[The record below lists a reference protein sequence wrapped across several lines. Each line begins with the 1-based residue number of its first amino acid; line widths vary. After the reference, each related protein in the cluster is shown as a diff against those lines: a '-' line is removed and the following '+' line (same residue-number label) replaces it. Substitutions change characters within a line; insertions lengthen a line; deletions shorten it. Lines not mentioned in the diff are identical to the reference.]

1 MSVQDVIDS
10 DSPIPE
16 GSPNRAALLLYDWFK
31 HMTTLSLITLGG
43 LLSILQ
49 AGEASVRPGLLEA
62 IIVLIALA
70 GIIGF
75 DGQSRILKAEL
86 ANGPLPDMLKWFRR
100 VAVWSYSLGVGMFL
114 SLFVES
120 VR

>member
-1 MSVQDVIDS
+1 MNSNDIIDS

-16 GSPNRAALLLYDWFK
+16 GSKSRAALLLYDWFK

-49 AGEASVRPGLLEA
+49 AGKADVRPGLLEA
-62 IIVLIALA
+62 IILLIAVA

-86 ANGPLPDMLKWFRR
+86 ANEPLPNVLKWFRR

-114 SLFVES
+114 TLFVES
-120 VR
+120 M

>member
-1 MSVQDVIDS
+1 MSANGIIDS
-10 DSPIPE
+10 ESPIPE
-16 GSPNRAALLLYDWFK
+16 GSQSRAALLLYDWFK

-49 AGEASVRPGLLEA
+49 AGNADVRPGFLEA
-62 IIVLIALA
+62 IIILIALA

-86 ANGPLPDMLKWFRR
+86 VGQPLPSMLNWFRR

-114 SLFVES
+114 TLFVES
-120 VR
+120 IR

>member
-1 MSVQDVIDS
+1 MSSDDIIDS
-10 DSPIPE
+10 ESPIPE
-16 GSPNRAALLLYDWFK
+16 GSKSRATLLLYDWFK

-49 AGEASVRPGLLEA
+49 AGEADVRRGFLEV
-62 IIVLIALA
+62 IILLIAIG

-86 ANGPLPDMLKWFRR
+86 ANEPLPGVLKWFRR
-100 VAVWSYSLGVGMFL
+100 VAVWSYAMGVGMFL

-120 VR
+120 I

>member
-1 MSVQDVIDS
+1 MSEIIDS
-10 DSPIPE
+10 DNIA
-16 GSPNRAALLLYDWFK
+16 GSASGNRATLLLYDWFK

-49 AGEASVRPGLLEA
+49 AGKTDVRPGFLET
-62 IIVLIALA
+62 IIVLIATA

-86 ANGPLPDMLKWFRR
+86 NEVPLPAMLKWFRT

-120 VR
+120 IR

>member
-1 MSVQDVIDS
+1 MNSNDIIDS
-10 DSPIPE
+10 ESPIPE
-16 GSPNRAALLLYDWFK
+16 GSKIRATLLLYDWFK

-49 AGEASVRPGLLEA
+49 GGKADVRPGFLEA
-62 IIVLIALA
+62 IIVLIAA
-70 GIIGF
+70 GGIIGF

-86 ANGPLPDMLKWFRR
+86 ANEPLPSILKWFRR
-100 VAVWSYSLGVGMFL
+100 VAVWSYTLGVGMFL

-120 VR
+120 I

>member
-1 MSVQDVIDS
+1 MNANDIIDS
-10 DSPIPE
+10 EAPIPE
-16 GSPNRAALLLYDWFK
+16 GSKGRATLLLYDWFK

-49 AGEASVRPGLLEA
+49 QGEANVRSGFLEA
-62 IIVLIALA
+62 IIVLIALG

-86 ANGPLPDMLKWFRR
+86 ANQPLPSMLKWFRSA
-100 VAVWSYSLGVGMFL
+100 AVWSYALGVGMFL

-120 VR
+120 I

>member
-1 MSVQDVIDS
+1 MNRPLDGDDVAS
-10 DSPIPE
+10 GGAGNS
-16 GSPNRAALLLYDWFK
+16 ATLLLYDWFK

-49 AGEASVRPGLLEA
+49 AGETDVRPGLLEM
-62 IIVLIALA
+62 IIIAIALS

-75 DGQSRILKAEL
+75 DGQSRIIKAEL
-86 ANGPLPDMLKWFRR
+86 AKLALPAILKWFRI

-114 SLFVES
+114 ILFLESLS
-120 VR
+120 

>member
-1 MSVQDVIDS
+1 MSSNDIVDS
-10 DSPIPE
+10 ESPLSE
-16 GSPNRAALLLYDWFK
+16 GSQSRATLLLYDWFK
-31 HMTTLSLITLGG
+31 HMTTLSLVTLGG

-49 AGEASVRPGLLEA
+49 AGEANVRSGVLEA
-62 IIVLIALA
+62 IIVLIAVG

-86 ANGPLPDMLKWFRR
+86 ANKPLPSMLKWFRS
-100 VAVWSYSLGVGMFL
+100 VAVWSYSLGVGLFL

-120 VR
+120 I

>member
-1 MSVQDVIDS
+1 MNSNDVIDS
-10 DSPIPE
+10 ESPIPE
-16 GSPNRAALLLYDWFK
+16 GSKSRATLLLYDWFK

-49 AGEASVRPGLLEA
+49 AGKADVRPGFLEA
-62 IIVLIALA
+62 IIVLIAVG

-86 ANGPLPDMLKWFRR
+86 ANEPLPSMLRWFRTI
-100 VAVWSYSLGVGMFL
+100 AVWSYGLGVGLFL

-120 VR
+120 I

>member
-1 MSVQDVIDS
+1 MNSNDIIDS
-10 DSPIPE
+10 ESPIPE
-16 GSPNRAALLLYDWFK
+16 GSKGRATLMLYDWFK

-43 LLSILQ
+43 LLSIIQ
-49 AGEASVRPGLLEA
+49 GGKADVRPGSLEA
-62 IIVLIALA
+62 IILLIAFS

-86 ANGPLPDMLKWFRR
+86 ANKPLPSMLKWFRT

-114 SLFVES
+114 RPFVES
-120 VR
+120 I

>member
-1 MSVQDVIDS
+1 MNSNDIIDS
-10 DSPIPE
+10 ESPIPE
-16 GSPNRAALLLYDWFK
+16 GSKSRATLLFYDWFK

-49 AGEASVRPGLLEA
+49 AGKADVRPGLLEA
-62 IIVLIALA
+62 IIVLIAIG

-86 ANGPLPDMLKWFRR
+86 ANKPLPNMLKWFRT
-100 VAVWSYSLGVGMFL
+100 VAVWSYTLGVGMFL

-120 VR
+120 I

>member
-1 MSVQDVIDS
+1 MSSSDIIDS
-10 DSPIPE
+10 ESPLPE
-16 GSPNRAALLLYDWFK
+16 GSKSRATLLLYDWFK
-31 HMTTLSLITLGG
+31 HMTTLSLVTLGG

-49 AGEASVRPGLLEA
+49 SGDTNVRPGLLEA
-62 IIVLIALA
+62 IIVLIALG

-86 ANGPLPDMLKWFRR
+86 ANLPLPKMLKWFRTT
-100 VAVWSYSLGVGMFL
+100 AVWSYALGVGMFL

-120 VR
+120 I

>member
-1 MSVQDVIDS
+1 MNSNDIIDS
-10 DSPIPE
+10 ESPIPE
-16 GSPNRAALLLYDWFK
+16 GSKSRATLLLYDWFK
-31 HMTTLSLITLGG
+31 HMTTLSLVTLGG

-49 AGEASVRPGLLEA
+49 AGKADVRPGFLEA
-62 IIVLIALA
+62 IIVLIAIG

-86 ANGPLPDMLKWFRR
+86 ANRPLPNMLKWFRSL
-100 VAVWSYSLGVGMFL
+100 AVWSYGLGVGLFL

-120 VR
+120 I

>member
-1 MSVQDVIDS
+1 MNSNDVIDS
-10 DSPIPE
+10 ESPIPE
-16 GSPNRAALLLYDWFK
+16 GSKSRATLLLYDWFK

-49 AGEASVRPGLLEA
+49 AGKADVRLGFLEA
-62 IIVLIALA
+62 IIVLIAVG

-75 DGQSRILKAEL
+75 NGQSRILKAEL
-86 ANGPLPDMLKWFRR
+86 ANEPLPSMLRWFRTI
-100 VAVWSYSLGVGMFL
+100 AVWSYGLGVGLFL

-120 VR
+120 I

>member
-1 MSVQDVIDS
+1 MKDVIDS
-10 DSPIPE
+10 DQVIDA
-16 GSPNRAALLLYDWFK
+16 GSKNRATMLLYDWFK

-49 AGEASVRPGLLEA
+49 AGNTNVRPGVLEA
-62 IIVLIALA
+62 IIVLIATA

-86 ANGPLPDMLKWFRR
+86 NGVPLPKMLKWFRT

-120 VR
+120 IR

>member
-1 MSVQDVIDS
+1 MNSKDIIDS
-10 DSPIPE
+10 ESPIPE
-16 GSPNRAALLLYDWFK
+16 GSNSRATLLLYDWFK

-49 AGEASVRPGLLEA
+49 GNKADVRPGFLEA
-62 IIVLIALA
+62 IIVLIAVGGL
-70 GIIGF
+70 IGF

-86 ANGPLPDMLKWFRR
+86 ANQPLPSMLKWFRS
-100 VAVWSYSLGVGMFL
+100 VAVWSYALGVGLFL

-120 VR
+120 I

>member
-1 MSVQDVIDS
+1 MNSNDIIDS
-10 DSPIPE
+10 ESPVPE
-16 GSPNRAALLLYDWFK
+16 GSKGRATLLLYDGFK
-31 HMTTLSLITLGG
+31 HMTTLSLVTLGG

-49 AGEASVRPGLLEA
+49 AGEANVRPGILEA
-62 IIVLIALA
+62 IIVLIAVG

-86 ANGPLPDMLKWFRR
+86 ANKPLPNVLKWFRR

-114 SLFVES
+114 TLFVES
-120 VR
+120 IR

>member
-1 MSVQDVIDS
+1 
-10 DSPIPE
+10 
-16 GSPNRAALLLYDWFK
+16 
-31 HMTTLSLITLGG
+31 MTTLSLVTLGG

-49 AGEASVRPGLLEA
+49 AGKADVRPGFLEA
-62 IIVLIALA
+62 IIVLIAIG

-86 ANGPLPDMLKWFRR
+86 ANRPLPNMLKWFRSL
-100 VAVWSYSLGVGMFL
+100 AVWSYGLGVGLFL

-120 VR
+120 I

>member
-1 MSVQDVIDS
+1 MTDIVDS
-10 DSPIPE
+10 ESPIPE
-16 GSPNRAALLLYDWFK
+16 GSRNRATLLLYDWFK

-49 AGEASVRPGLLEA
+49 AGKTDVRPGFLEA
-62 IIVLIALA
+62 IIVLIAIG

-86 ANGPLPDMLKWFRR
+86 AHEPLPAILKWFRR

-120 VR
+120 IR

>member
-1 MSVQDVIDS
+1 MNSNDFIDS
-10 DSPIPE
+10 ESPIPE
-16 GSPNRAALLLYDWFK
+16 ASKSRATLLLYDWFK
-31 HMTTLSLITLGG
+31 HMTTLSLVTLGG

-49 AGEASVRPGLLEA
+49 AGKADVRPGFLEA
-62 IIVLIALA
+62 IIVLIAIG

-86 ANGPLPDMLKWFRR
+86 ANRPLPNMLKWFRSL
-100 VAVWSYSLGVGMFL
+100 AVWSYGLGVGLFL

-120 VR
+120 I